1 MVELKL
7 STSSPYGDGV
17 PACLAV
23 LNDWWGKNRYDL
35 RINVEY
41 GFRDTM
47 AVFHEGGEYEIGIEG
62 KTAPEI
68 VGLITATLG
77 SIS

>member
-1 MVELKL
+1 MIELKL

-17 PACLAV
+17 SACLAV
-23 LNDWWGKNRYDL
+23 LNDWWGKHQYDL
-35 RINVEY
+35 CINVEY

-47 AVFHEGGEYEIGIEG
+47 AVFHEGGEYEIDIEG

-68 VGLITATLG
+68 FGLLTATLG

>member
-1 MVELKL
+1 MVCEPQLMLWAAKWL
-7 STSSPYGDGV
+7 
-17 PACLAV
+17 
-23 LNDWWGKNRYDL
+23 
-35 RINVEY
+35 
-41 GFRDTM
+41 
-47 AVFHEGGEYEIGIEG
+47 GGEYEIGIEG